1 MFYESKKEL
10 EIGKMWINRSDS
22 CIKAEDT
29 LSLNIRNDIISGL
42 KGRMIL
48 TLIEIAHQYPAEA
61 NHASLCK
68 KLDIPPSTL
77 SNQIKKLV
85 TLDYLENSISPK
97 NLHDAR
103 YRNYRITM
111 KGISFLHSF
120 KKVLDLS
127 IKNVEELI
135 PIDKFNESSDEKMP
149 VIYI

>member
-10 EIGKMWINRSDS
+10 EIGKMWINRSTS

-29 LSLNIRNDIISGL
+29 PSLNIRNDIISGL
-42 KGRMIL
+42 KSRMIL
-48 TLIEIAHQYPAEA
+48 TLIEIVLQYPAEA

-85 TLDYLENSISPK
+85 ALDYLENSISPK
-97 NLHDAR
+97 NLYDAR

-111 KGISFLHSF
+111 KGISFLHMLRE
-120 KKVLDLS
+120 VLDFS
-127 IKNVEELI
+127 IKRVEELTSLEEF
-135 PIDKFNESSDEKMP
+135 KESLDGKLHT
-149 VIYI
+149 VYV